1 MGQNFVHLR
10 VVLQPP
16 SPPGPHPC
24 RSYYSSGSSID
35 GHLVAQVAMPVNVE
49 SAWVLFDGKATVNC
63 KSAKDASK
71 RFYFGREDICE
82 EMHVLVGESEEGIK
96 STAESSGHLAISAG
110 EHKFPFRINIPSF
123 APSSLCGKMGII
135 RYEIQG
141 VVRTSDRSLCK
152 SDPTSISVSH
162 RVNVAEPHLLLP
174 KQQEVQKIVS
184 SFPLGSFPLSLAISV
199 PKTGYCVGEEIP
211 LRVSFVNGRSRSVY
225 LTAAIEEQIVYTSQA
240 ASPVSNHSE
249 ETVVNVK
256 SDAMASK
263 STHEWN
269 PTIHVPVFA
278 IVDTHACQII
288 RLSYLLVVTA
298 VVSQSHPERN
308 LSASIP
314 LKLGYEEHLNTASQT
329 AVPSKNAEVSPI
341 NVQTPAPATE
351 GLETKSNVI
360 LNESSPLPSAPP
372 PSLANNIP
380 EVMATPLPSALP
392 SSYAGLPSY
401 EEAVSQCTHAN
412 HLL

>member
-10 VVLQPP
+10 VVLKPP

-35 GHLVAQVAMPVNVE
+35 GHLVAKVAAPVSVE
-49 SAWVLFDGKATVNC
+49 RAWVHFNGKAVVYCTSTEDPSN
-63 KSAKDASK
+63 
-71 RFYFGREDICE
+71 RFHFGTGSDDICD
-82 EMHVLVGESEEGIK
+82 EMHILVGEPEEEI
-96 STAESSGHLAISAG
+96 TADPSAHLTISSG
-110 EHKFPFRINIPSF
+110 EHMFPFRINIPSY
-123 APSSLCGKMGII
+123 APSSFRCKIGII

-141 VVRTSDRSLCK
+141 MVRMTDRSLCK
-152 SDPTSISVSH
+152 SDPISVSVSH

-174 KQQEVQKIVS
+174 KRQEVQKIVP
-184 SFPLGSFPLSLAISV
+184 SFPWGSFPLALTISV
-199 PKTGYCVGEEIP
+199 PKTGYCVGEDIP
-211 LRVSFVNGRSRSVY
+211 LRVSLVNGRSRSVY
-225 LTAAIEEQIVYTSQA
+225 LTAAIEEQIVCTSQGD
-240 ASPVSNHSE
+240 SPVSNQSQ
-249 ETVVNVK
+249 ETIVNVK

-269 PTIHVPVFA
+269 PTIKVPVFG
-278 IVDTHACQII
+278 IEDTHTCQII

-298 VVSQSHPERN
+298 VVSRSHPERN
-308 LSASIP
+308 LHASIP

-329 AVPSKNAEVSPI
+329 ASAEASSV
-341 NVQTPAPATE
+341 NVQPTE
-351 GLETKSNVI
+351 DKSDVK

-372 PSLANNIP
+372 LSVVNNVP
-380 EVMATPLPSALP
+380 EAMATPLFPSL
-392 SSYAGLPSY
+392 AGLPSY